1 MMTTF
6 PSIREDLGKML
17 DRWETGATKY
27 GSGYDLYMASM
38 QQPLPYPEHQFVN
51 LVWAIESLHRGW
63 QRDAGESSKVARRK
77 KRIED
82 ILSRFLA
89 EGDKK
94 LREWL
99 AGKLKYAYEP
109 TLENRIVESFARL
122 PFELDPLTLRAFAER
137 CARRRND
144 ISHEGGNRPG
154 EDAESFRAE
163 LRTLAGALRH
173 LFHALL
179 LHEIG
184 LSRDL
189 LLKALTRG
197 GIGSMSIVPVLR
209 AVGIELPV
217 TPEEKA

>member
-1 MMTTF
+1 MH
-6 PSIREDLGKML
+6 
-17 DRWETGATKY
+17 GA
-27 GSGYDLYMASM
+27 GYDLYMASM

-63 QRDAGESSKVARRK
+63 QRDAGESPKVARRK
-77 KRIED
+77 RRIED
-82 ILSRFLA
+82 ILSRFFG

-94 LREWL
+94 VREWL
-99 AGKLKYAYEP
+99 AGRLKYAYEP
-109 TLENRIVESFARL
+109 TLENRIVESFDRL
-122 PFELDPLTLRAFAER
+122 PFELDPPKLRAFAER

-144 ISHEGGNRPG
+144 ISHEGGGRPG
-154 EDAESFRAE
+154 EDAESFRSE
-163 LRTLAGALRH
+163 LRVLAEALHH

-179 LHEIG
+179 LHEVG

-197 GIGSMSIVPVLR
+197 GIGSMNIVPALR

-217 TPEEKA
+217 YSEESPDLHLQSPS

>member
-1 MMTTF
+1 
-6 PSIREDLGKML
+6 ML

-27 GSGYDLYMASM
+27 GAGYDLYIASM
-38 QQPLPYPEHQFVN
+38 QQPLPYAEHQFVN

-77 KRIED
+77 KRIEE
-82 ILSRFLA
+82 ILARFLE

-122 PFELDPLTLRAFAER
+122 PLELDPLTLRAFAER

-144 ISHEGGNRPG
+144 ISHEGGSRPG
-154 EDAESFRAE
+154 EDAESFCAE
-163 LRTLAGALRH
+163 LRTLAEALRH

-189 LLKALTRG
+189 LLKALTHG
-197 GIGSMSIVPVLR
+197 GIGSMSIVPALR
-209 AVGIELPV
+209 AVGIELPA